1 MEKKV
6 NEKTL
11 SLGTKP
17 LFPLLLS
24 MAIPGLIGSLT
35 TYLYRTV
42 DQMFVGNFVGRNALG
57 GISVLSPFNNVI
69 IALSLFIT
77 VGGASMISLA
87 MGEGKFEKANKLFTN
102 VIVQAILMAGVV
114 SLLFYIFAEP
124 FVSLC
129 GAKEG
134 TETYQY
140 AVTYLKIIVFGQVFN
155 MLNQGLAAI
164 IRSEGAAKYSMFANI
179 IGAICNIILD
189 FIFIVMIGMGVSGA
203 ALATI
208 TSQLIGA
215 AVSAAYFLGGKST
228 LKWSGFRVVD
238 FRQMVTVAKM
248 GIAPSI
254 FQMLSFVTNIIM
266 NKSLQYYGDLDPVYA
281 LLGGGELCIS
291 AVAIVNT
298 VDSFIV
304 STTSGVNQAVSPV
317 LSYNYGARKYTRV
330 RKASLI
336 AQGMAFVLAL
346 VIWLFMMLAPEFVVN
361 LFSNGDEA
369 LIQYGAMAMRVC
381 KCFALF
387 GGYQMLVSM
396 YFSAIGKPQ
405 IATLVS
411 FSRHGIFLIPAIII
425 LPHFFGLMGVLY
437 ANAVSDGCSL
447 VVVTYMYIKEMRRLK
462 QLKDGEEADNK
473 KSKFRITLQR
483 KEAQRTA

>member
-57 GISVLSPFNNVI
+57 GISVLAPFNNVI

-87 MGEGKFEKANKLFTN
+87 MGEGKYGKANKLFTN
-102 VIVQAILMAGVV
+102 VIVQAILMAVIV
-114 SLLFYIFAEP
+114 SVLFYVFAEP

-134 TETYQY
+134 TETYVY
-140 AVTYLKIIVFGQVFN
+140 AVVYLKIIVFGQVFN

-179 IGAICNIILD
+179 IGAIFNIILD
-189 FIFIVMIGMGVSGA
+189 YLFIVVMGMGVSGA

-208 TSQLIGA
+208 ASQMIGA

-228 LKWSGFRVVD
+228 LQWSGFRVVD

-281 LLGGGELCIS
+281 LIGGGELCIS
-291 AVAIVNT
+291 AVSIVNT
-298 VDSFIV
+298 VDNFIV

-317 LSYNYGARKYTRV
+317 LSFNYGARKYVRV

-336 AQGMAFVLAL
+336 AQAMAFFMAL
-346 VIWLFMMLAPEFVVN
+346 IIWLFMMLAPEFVVN
-361 LFSNGDEA
+361 LFSKGDEA
-369 LIQYGAMAMRVC
+369 LVQYGAMAMRVC

-387 GGYQMLVSM
+387 NGYQMLVSM

-411 FSRHGIFLIPAIII
+411 FSRHGIFLIPAILI
-425 LPHFFGLMGVLY
+425 LPQFFGLMGVLY

-447 VVVTYMYIKEMRRLK
+447 IVVTFMYIKEMRRLRR
-462 QLKDGEEADNK
+462 LKDGEVAEISREKIKVTFNK
-473 KSKFRITLQR
+473 KG
-483 KEAQRTA
+483 A

>member
-6 NEKTL
+6 NAKTL
-11 SLGTKP
+11 SLGTRP

-24 MAIPGLIGSLT
+24 MAVPGLIGAMT

-42 DQMFVGNFVGRNALG
+42 DQIFVGNFVGRNALG
-57 GISVLSPFNNVI
+57 GISVLSPFNNVV

-87 MGEGKFEKANKLFTN
+87 MGEGKYDKANKLFTN
-102 VIVQAILMAGVV
+102 VIVQAILMAGTV
-114 SLLFYIFAEP
+114 SVLFYIFAEP
-124 FVSLC
+124 FVSIC
-129 GAKEG
+129 GVRTG

-164 IRSEGAAKYSMFANI
+164 IRAEGAAKYSMFANI
-179 IGAICNIILD
+179 IGAVCNIILD
-189 FIFIVMIGMGVSGA
+189 YLFIVILGMGISGA

-208 TSQLIGA
+208 SSQVIGA
-215 AVSAAYFLGGKST
+215 IVSSAYFVSKRSVLQWAGLG
-228 LKWSGFRVVD
+228 VID
-238 FRQMVTVAKM
+238 FKQMVTVAQM

-254 FQMLSFVTNIIM
+254 FQMLSFITNIIT
-266 NKSLQYYGDLDPVYA
+266 NKSLQYYGDLDPVYM
-281 LLGGGELCIS
+281 LIGGGELCIS
-291 AVAIVNT
+291 AVSIVNT
-298 VDSFIV
+298 VDGFII
-304 STTSGVNQAVSPV
+304 STTSGVNQAASPII
-317 LSYNYGARKYTRV
+317 SYNYGAKKYSRV
-330 RKASLI
+330 RKTSLI
-336 AQGMAFVLAL
+336 AQSMAFSMAL
-346 VIWLFMMLAPEFVVN
+346 VIWLFMMLSPEFVVN

-405 IATLVS
+405 VATLVS
-411 FSRHGIFLIPAIII
+411 FSRHGIFLIPAIVI
-425 LPHFFGLMGVLY
+425 LPRIFGLMGVLY

-447 VVVTYMYIKEMRRLK
+447 IVVTIIYIREMHRLK
-462 QLKDGEEADNK
+462 KLRDGEAVAA
-473 KSKFRITLQR
+473 RTVPIMYLRR
-483 KEAQRTA
+483 KNPEV